1 MDKLYYSI
9 GETAEM
15 LGENV
20 SAVRFWSNSFERF
33 VKPRRN
39 AKGNRLF
46 TPDDIE
52 TLKQIKFLVKT
63 CGMTLD
69 GATRRLTE
77 DRKSVEG
84 RVKVLESLRE
94 IRKELLAVKAS
105 L

>member
-9 GETAEM
+9 GETADI

-46 TPDDIE
+46 TAEDIE
-52 TLKQIKFLVKT
+52 TLKQIKFLIKS

-69 GATRRLTE
+69 GASRKLIE
-77 DRKSVEG
+77 DRKSVED
-84 RVKVLESLRE
+84 RVKVVETLKR
-94 IRKELLAVKAS
+94 IRKELLAVKAA

>member
-9 GETAEM
+9 GETADI

-46 TPDDIE
+46 TAGDIE
-52 TLKQIKFLVKT
+52 TLKQIKFLVKS

-69 GATRRLTE
+69 GASRKLIE
-77 DRKSVEG
+77 DRKSVED
-84 RVKVLESLRE
+84 RVKVVETLKQ
-94 IRKELLAVKAS
+94 IRKELLAVKAA